1 MHANQFGRKIKLL
14 STAAIR
20 YQLLMMML
28 EDEIRAVPESD
39 QPKKNESAALRILLR
54 LKLIA
59 ASASTNT
66 SELWLI
72 GTS

>member
-1 MHANQFGRKIKLL
+1 MHANQFGRKIKLP

-28 EDEIRAVPESD
+28 EDEIRAVPEGD
-39 QPKKNESAALRILLR
+39 QFKKNESAALHILLR
-54 LKLIA
+54 
-59 ASASTNT
+59 
-66 SELWLI
+66 LWLI